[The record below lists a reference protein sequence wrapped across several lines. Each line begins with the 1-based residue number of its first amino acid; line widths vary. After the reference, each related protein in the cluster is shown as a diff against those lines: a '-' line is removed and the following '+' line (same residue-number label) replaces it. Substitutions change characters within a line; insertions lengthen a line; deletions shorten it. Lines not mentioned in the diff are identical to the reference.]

1 LQQPIVDP
9 DFAREPGRT
18 NSQLGPYFKMQSPKP
33 TRVFL
38 PLTAGL
44 AALFSALAHGATAPS
59 AAVLDIGSR
68 RELFVDS
75 QMVDQLKGKA
85 RLRLHAPVP
94 REAVMEHDAPWEGSA
109 TAYHSIFQDG
119 KLYRMYYRAWQL
131 TVTPTKLDTDDH
143 TTYLCYAESDD
154 GIRWRRPEL
163 GLHEFRGSKANNI
176 VIPSGRVGGVDVET
190 NSPAVF
196 KDENPAA
203 AADAR
208 YKAFLFSRTP
218 RGLLAF
224 KSPDGIHWSPMS
236 PRPVITDG
244 SFDSQNLAFWD
255 GVRGE
260 YRAYWRFFS
269 KGTAG
274 SPYVGVRAIR
284 TATSKDFLNWENQ
297 ADLSY
302 VDSPPE
308 HLYTNQ
314 VKPYHRAP
322 HLLVGFPVR
331 YIEPELGQAAAD
343 DAREPAGPDRVRQ
356 WSPSM
361 RALPEPGPRE
371 MRAKAS
377 ERYGSALSETLLMAG
392 RDGVTFKRWNE
403 AFIRPGPEREGT
415 WNYGHLFGGW
425 HLVETKSALAGAP
438 NELSF
443 YATESYW
450 TGHSSIL
457 RRYTLRLDGFVSV
470 EAPLSGG
477 EVITRPVSFRGRHL
491 ELNFATSAAGSVR
504 VEIQDLDGKPL
515 PGFALDDCPQ
525 VFGDAIGRPVT
536 WTKGSD
542 VRAIA
547 GRPVR
552 LRFELKDADLF
563 AFQFRN

>member
-1 LQQPIVDP
+1 MRSSKL
-9 DFAREPGRT
+9 T
-18 NSQLGPYFKMQSPKP
+18 YLLGPFA
-33 TRVFL
+33 
-38 PLTAGL
+38 AGVL
-44 AALFSALAHGATAPS
+44 ALFCLAVQGATSPTAV
-59 AAVLDIGSR
+59 VLDIGSR
-68 RELFVDS
+68 RELFVDG
-75 QMVDQLKGKA
+75 QLVDQLKGKA
-85 RLRLHAPVP
+85 QLRLHAPVP

-119 KLYRMYYRAWQL
+119 KLYRMYYRAWQIS
-131 TVTPTKLDTDDH
+131 VTPTKVDTDDH

-163 GLHEFRGSKANNI
+163 GLHEFKGSKANNI
-176 VIPSGRVGGVDVET
+176 VIPSGQVGGVNVET
-190 NSPAVF
+190 HSPAVF
-196 KDENPAA
+196 KDENPNA

-208 YKAFLFSRTP
+208 YKAFLFSPTP

-260 YRAYWRFFS
+260 YRAYWRYFS
-269 KGTAG
+269 KGTPG

-284 TATSKDFLNWENQ
+284 TATSKDFLHWENQ

-343 DAREPAGPDRVRQ
+343 DARKSASAEQAKA

-361 RALPEPGPRE
+361 RALPELEHRE

-377 ERYGSALSETLLMAG
+377 ERYGTALSETLLMAS
-392 RDGVTFKRWNE
+392 RDGVRFKRWNE
-403 AFIRPGPEREGT
+403 AFIRPGPERAGT
-415 WNYGHLFGGW
+415 WNYGHLFSSW
-425 HLVETKSALAGAP
+425 HVVETKSALAGAP
-438 NELSF
+438 NELSI
-443 YATESYW
+443 YTAESYW

-477 EVITRPVSFRGRHL
+477 EVITKPVSFRGRHL

-504 VEIQDLDGKPL
+504 VEIQDLDGQPL

-525 VFGDAIGRPVT
+525 IFGDAIGRPVT

-552 LRFELKDADLF
+552 LRFELKDADLY
-563 AFQFRN
+563 AFQFQN

>member
-1 LQQPIVDP
+1 
-9 DFAREPGRT
+9 
-18 NSQLGPYFKMQSPKP
+18 MHSPNRI
-33 TRVFL
+33 RVVL
-38 PLTAGL
+38 PLL
-44 AALFSALAHGATAPS
+44 AALLSAPAYGVPVRS
-59 AAVLDIGSR
+59 PAVIDIGSR
-68 RELFVDS
+68 LELFVDG
-75 QMVDQLKGKA
+75 QLVDQLNGGA
-85 RLRLHAPVP
+85 RMRLHAPVA

-109 TAYHSIFQDG
+109 TGYHSIFHDG
-119 KLYRMYYRAWQL
+119 TLYRMYYRAWQL
-131 TVTPTKLDTDDH
+131 TVTPHKLDTDDRV
-143 TTYLCYAESDD
+143 TYLCYAESDD

-176 VIPSGRVGGVDVET
+176 VIPSGLVGGVDVET

-203 AADAR
+203 PADAR

-224 KSPDGIHWSPMS
+224 KSPDGIRWSPMS

-255 GVRGE
+255 DVRGE
-260 YRAYWRFFS
+260 YRAYWRVFS
-269 KGTAG
+269 RGTAD
-274 SPYVGVRAIR
+274 SPYVGVRDIR
-284 TATSKDFLNWENQ
+284 TATSKDFLRWENQ
-297 ADLSY
+297 SDLSY

-308 HLYTNQ
+308 HLYTTQ
-314 VKPYHRAP
+314 IKPYHRAP
-322 HLLVGFPVR
+322 HLLIGFPVR

-343 DAREPAGPDRVRQ
+343 DARGPAGPERVRQ

-361 RALPEPGPRE
+361 RALPEPAARE
-371 MRAKAS
+371 MRALAS
-377 ERYGSALSETLLMAG
+377 ERYGSALSETLLMAS

-425 HLVETKSALAGAP
+425 HLVETKSALPGAP

-450 TGHSSIL
+450 TGQSSVL
-457 RRYTLRLDGFVSV
+457 RRFTLRLDGFVSV

-477 EVITRPVSFRGRHL
+477 EIITKPLRFSGRRL

-504 VEIQDLDGKPL
+504 VEIQDMDGKPL
-515 PGFALDDCPQ
+515 PGFALDDCPRI
-525 VFGDAIGRPVT
+525 FGDAIGRQVT
-536 WTKGSD
+536 WKLGSD
-542 VRAIA
+542 VREIG

-563 AFQFRN
+563 AFQFRG